1 MSSKVR
7 QLSKEEIL
15 PEDLNIA
22 AVTINRTYFFT
33 NFVIITFGLLIC
45 TVRSFLFEDIET
57 TLGFIIMTLLPAF
70 ISYLI
75 WRPVSKKAH
84 FKEYR
89 LITADME
96 PCFCYLEYL
105 LFNF

>member
-1 MSSKVR
+1 MSNKVR

-22 AVTINRTYFFT
+22 AVTINRTIEFYSAPEFYGKARAYFFT

-45 TVRSFLFEDIET
+45 TVRSFLFED
-57 TLGFIIMTLLPAF
+57 
-70 ISYLI
+70 
-75 WRPVSKKAH
+75 PVSKKAH

-89 LITADME
+89 LITAGME

>member
-15 PEDLNIA
+15 PEDVNIA
-22 AVTINRTYFFT
+22 AVTINRTIEFYSAPEFYGKARAYFFT

-57 TLGFIIMTLLPAF
+57 TFRFYHHDTITGIYFL
-70 ISYLI
+70 SYMASGI
-75 WRPVSKKAH
+75 
-84 FKEYR
+84 
-89 LITADME
+89 
-96 PCFCYLEYL
+96 
-105 LFNF
+105 

>member
-22 AVTINRTYFFT
+22 AVTINRTIEFYSAPEFYGKARAYFFT

-45 TVRSFLFEDIET
+45 TVYRNHFRFYHHDTITGIYFL
-57 TLGFIIMTLLPAF
+57 
-70 ISYLI
+70 SYMASGI
-75 WRPVSKKAH
+75 
-84 FKEYR
+84 
-89 LITADME
+89 
-96 PCFCYLEYL
+96 
-105 LFNF
+105 